1 VPGSHFTEPTT
12 GYWQELVPADAVTHA
27 PPWRFGYPARLP
39 DGRVLMLPIR
49 PLPGDGTRAV
59 ASLIANQA
67 SFAVVR
73 VLAGCMADLARS
85 AAPEVVVGL
94 PTLGFAFA
102 PLVAE
107 GLGHTRY
114 VPLGYSRKFWYDEA
128 LSAPVQSI
136 TTPGAGKRV
145 YLDPNQLP
153 LVRGRNVAIVDDAI
167 SSGSTLAAV
176 VPLLASVG
184 CTVVTIVVAMLQGEA
199 WRDRL
204 GAIGPQWPAR
214 VRGVFASPRLVR
226 VADGWTNE
234 GG

>member
-1 VPGSHFTEPTT
+1 MPEAHFTEPTT
-12 GYWQELVPADAVTHA
+12 GYWQQLLPADAPAPA
-27 PPWRFGYPARLP
+27 PPFRFGYPARLP

-49 PLPGDGTRAV
+49 LLPGDGTRAV

-73 VLAGCMADLARS
+73 ALAGCMADLARDT
-85 AAPEVVVGL
+85 APDVVVGL

-107 GLGHTRY
+107 GLGHARY

-145 YLDPNQLP
+145 YLDPNQVS
-153 LVRGRNVAIVDDAI
+153 LVRGRTVAVVDDAI

-176 VPLLASVG
+176 LPLLASAG
-184 CTVVTIVVAMLQGEA
+184 CTVVTIVVAMLQGNA

-204 GAIGPQWPAR
+204 GGIDPQWPTR
-214 VRGVFASPRLVR
+214 VRGVFTSPRLVR
-226 VADGWTNE
+226 VADGWMPE
-234 GG
+234 GA